1 MFYCSEIEFKNSTYG
16 KNKLAEIK
24 RKYSTNLRPITDSMF
39 SYVFLKSYF
48 DQNNKNQSSTNE
60 TCYQS
65 LLSFWL
71 QDRYNALL
79 SESELTQGNAAYEAW
94 LKTNKSPIDS
104 IIDIFKSVPVVVALV
119 AIIVLIKK

>member
-1 MFYCSEIEFKNSTYG
+1 
-16 KNKLAEIK
+16 
-24 RKYSTNLRPITDSMF
+24 MF